1 MLRSEVPHMSSGK
14 LHLVPLGGLGEFGMN
29 CMALRWGNE
38 IIVIDAGLMFP
49 ESELLGVDIVVPDI
63 TYLLQNRDKVR
74 GIVLTHGHEDHIGA
88 LPWVLTELK
97 VPVFG
102 TEFTLALVE
111 NKLEEH
117 DLLDDADLREIRAGS
132 RFNLGPFTINPIQVT
147 HSLVD
152 CVALA
157 IHTPL
162 GVLIHTGDF
171 KVDPTPTDNRLFDLH
186 TFAEYG
192 KTGVLAL
199 FQDSTNVERKGYTPS
214 ERAVRR
220 KFDEVFAHTKRRLFI
235 SCFSSSIH
243 RINLAV
249 ELAYQ
254 HGRKV
259 AFIGRSMNN
268 SAEIAEDLGYI
279 EVPEGLVINPGEM
292 KNFAPEKVCVLISG
306 TQGEPMSAL
315 SRAAVDNHKHAKIE
329 RGDTVVLSSRII
341 PGNEKTIYRMIDHL
355 FRREAHVIYEDGS
368 SPPVHVSGHASQE
381 ELKLLINLVKP
392 RYFVPI
398 HGEYRQLKLHAEM
411 AAAMRSSV
419 GKVMLIES
427 GDILEFDELGARKS
441 GKVNVGRVCIDSGSG
456 TDVVEDLVI
465 KDRRHLSEDGIVL
478 PIIAINKLT
487 GRVETAPEIVT
498 RGFAAAAEDGLLDK
512 ARETV
517 MRTLESSSDEERRDY
532 GVIKE
537 KIRQDLKRFLVKST
551 SRRPLIM
558 PVILEV

>member
-1 MLRSEVPHMSSGK
+1 MPTGK
-14 LHLVPLGGLGEFGMN
+14 LHVVPLGGVGEFGMN
-29 CMALRWGNE
+29 CMAVRWGDD
-38 IIVIDAGLMFP
+38 IVVIDAGLMFP
-49 ESELLGVDIVVPDI
+49 ESELLGVDIVVPEI
-63 TYLLQNRDKVR
+63 SYLIENRQHVR

-88 LPWVLTELK
+88 LPWILSELN
-97 VPVFG
+97 VPVWG
-102 TEFTLALVE
+102 TEFTLAYVE
-111 NKLEEH
+111 DKMDEH
-117 DLLDDADLREIRAGS
+117 GLLDNSDLREIRPGESFKVGS
-132 RFNLGPFTINPIQVT
+132 LTIHPIQVT

-152 CVALA
+152 CVSLA

-162 GVLIHTGDF
+162 GVVIHTGDF

-186 TFAEYG
+186 AFAEYG
-192 KTGVLAL
+192 KEGVLAL

-220 KFDEVFAHTKRRLFI
+220 KFDEVFARTERRLFI

-243 RINLAV
+243 RIKLAV
-249 ELAYQ
+249 ELAGE

-259 AFIGRSMNN
+259 AFIGRSITS

-279 EVPEGLVINPGEM
+279 EIPEGLLIHPGEM

-329 RGDTVVLSSRII
+329 KGDTVVLSSRII

-381 ELKLLINLVKP
+381 ELKLIINLVKP
-392 RYFVPI
+392 KYFVPI
-398 HGEYRQLKLHAEM
+398 HGEYRQLKLHAEL
-411 AAAMRSSV
+411 AASMHSSV
-419 GKVMLIES
+419 GNVMLIES
-427 GDILEFDELGARKS
+427 GDVLEFDELGARKA
-441 GKVNVGRVCIDSGSG
+441 GRVNVGRVCIDSGSR

-478 PIIAINKLT
+478 PIIAINKLS
-487 GRVETAPEIVT
+487 GRVETSPEIVS
-498 RGFAAAAEDGLLDK
+498 RGFSPGEDGFMDG
-512 ARETV
+512 ARQIV
-517 MRTLESSSDEERRDY
+517 MQTLEQSSEEEKADY

-537 KIRQDLKRFLVKST
+537 KIRGDLKRYISKQT
-551 SRRPLIM
+551 QKRPLIM
-558 PVILEV
+558 PVILEI